1 MVKITSGT
9 WKCVIPHCKSRARA
23 PGHYF
28 PKDTK
33 LRKKWIKAISMSHVP
48 DEKIKKCR
56 ICHLHFDESSY
67 VINLQR
73 RRLKIDAIPN
83 QNLPTRNETDNSES
97 DTSTDLEEEEEEED
111 EENEDEEMDDPQY
124 DEVTGTIA
132 PQSFLD
138 VYKSYVRTVKHK
150 VILGNNVDIEEQTRQ
165 ETQLCN
171 NVNIEEG
178 TQQETQ
184 PEIVRIVEEEKA
196 ILENNVD
203 IEEGT
208 QQETQLEIV
217 RTVEEE
223 KAILENNVD
232 IEEGTQQET
241 QPCNNVNIEEG
252 TQQETQ
258 PEIVRTPN
266 RSFHSTNHVHRN
278 ILVTRKANLTPVAR
292 KIYIKNRLFKKQKIF
307 YARILIIN
315 ND

>member
-184 PEIVRIVEEEKA
+184 PEIVR
-196 ILENNVD
+196 
-203 IEEGT
+203 
-208 QQETQLEIV
+208 
-217 RTVEEE
+217 
-223 KAILENNVD
+223 
-232 IEEGTQQET
+232 
-241 QPCNNVNIEEG
+241 
-252 TQQETQ
+252 
-258 PEIVRTPN
+258 TPN